1 MESRAAKDAEHK
13 PVSAMNPMEVEAKLR
28 EKAEKYESLVRGGRQ
43 EAREGAERYM
53 VDFEQKRW
61 ETKKEASGREDAG
74 ERMNEQ
80 WEQMDRER
88 RDWEVQAR

>member
-1 MESRAAKDAEHK
+1 MS
-13 PVSAMNPMEVEAKLR
+13 PMEVEANLR
-28 EKAEKYESLVRGGRQ
+28 EKAEKYDKLVKGGKQ

-61 ETKKEASGREDAG
+61 ETKMEAREDTG
-74 ERMNEQ
+74 DRMNEQ

-88 RDWEVQAR
+88 REWEVQAK